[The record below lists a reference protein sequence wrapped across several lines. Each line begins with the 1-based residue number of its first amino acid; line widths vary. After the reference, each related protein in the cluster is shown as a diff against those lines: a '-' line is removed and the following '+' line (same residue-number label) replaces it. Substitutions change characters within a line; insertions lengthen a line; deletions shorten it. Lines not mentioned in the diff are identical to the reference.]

1 MYAHI
6 SGTVAEIIAG
16 KESGSLVIDCGG
28 VGYLLS
34 VSNTTLSQAPAVGQ
48 KMKCYTHLS
57 VREDALELFGFATK
71 EEKNMFVKLHG
82 VSGIGPKT
90 ALAILSTLSVREL
103 SIALVTGD
111 ANSIA
116 RSPGVGKKT
125 AQRLI
130 LELKDKVENE
140 ELTGGSA
147 AVKPSAAPARSNVA
161 GEAIEALMALGYQ
174 NSEAAAAVAKLNP
187 LPDKVDEAIRLAL
200 KGMMFGG

>member
-1 MYAHI
+1 MFYSI
-6 SGTVAEIIAG
+6 NGILMTTT
-16 KESGSLVIDCGG
+16 ESFAVVDCGG
-28 VGYLLS
+28 VGFKLS
-34 VSNTTLSQAPAVGQ
+34 VSTNTLSHLIHYGEKV
-48 KMKCYTHLS
+48 CLFTHLS
-57 VREDALELFGFATK
+57 VREDALELFGFATR

-90 ALAILSTLSVREL
+90 ALAILSTLTVREL

-140 ELTGGSA
+140 ELTGSNASVKSA
-147 AVKPSAAPARSNVA
+147 PLPAQSNVA

-174 NSEAAAAVAKLNP
+174 SNEAAAAVAKLNP
-187 LPDKVDEAIRLAL
+187 LPKKVDEAIRLAL
-200 KGMMFGG
+200 KGMMK

>member
-6 SGTVAEIIAG
+6 SGTVAEIIPG
-16 KESGSLVIDCGG
+16 KESGMLVIDCGG

-34 VSNTTLSQAPAVGQ
+34 VSGSTLSQAPAVGK

-57 VREDALELFGFATK
+57 VREDALELFGFATR

-90 ALAILSTLSVREL
+90 ALAILSTLTVREL

-140 ELTGGSA
+140 ELTGSNASVKSA
-147 AVKPSAAPARSNVA
+147 PLPAQSNVA

-174 NSEAAAAVAKLNP
+174 SNEAAAAVAKLNP
-187 LPDKVDEAIRLAL
+187 LPKKVDGAIRLAL
-200 KGMMFGG
+200 NGMMK

>member
-34 VSNTTLSQAPAVGQ
+34 VSNTTLSQTPAVGQ

-57 VREDALELFGFATK
+57 VREDALELFGFATR

-130 LELKDKVENE
+130 LEQIGRASCRERV
-140 ELTGGSA
+140 
-147 AVKPSAAPARSNVA
+147 
-161 GEAIEALMALGYQ
+161 
-174 NSEAAAAVAKLNP
+174 
-187 LPDKVDEAIRLAL
+187 
-200 KGMMFGG
+200 

>member
-34 VSNTTLSQAPAVGQ
+34 VSNSTLSQAPAVGQ

-57 VREDALELFGFATK
+57 VREDALELFGFATR

-116 RSPGVGKKT
+116 RAPGVGKKT

-140 ELTGGSA
+140 ELTGSTASVKSA
-147 AVKPSAAPARSNVA
+147 PLPAQSNVA

-174 NSEAAAAVAKLNP
+174 SSEAAAAVAKLNP
-187 LPDKVDEAIRLAL
+187 LPDKSEAKRS
-200 KGMMFGG
+200 